1 LAGLEQEVSAI
12 LLILP
17 FGMAG
22 VLGARGSTGN
32 GGAVLEELAQ
42 PAKDV
47 AAKAI
52 VAAEIKKQRRCI
64 M

>member
-1 LAGLEQEVSAI
+1 VSAI
-12 LLILP
+12 VLILP
-17 FGMAG
+17 FGIAG

-32 GGAVLEELAQ
+32 GRAVLEELAQ

-52 VAAEIKKQRRCI
+52 VAAEVKKQRRFI

>member
-1 LAGLEQEVSAI
+1 VSAI

-52 VAAEIKKQRRCI
+52 VAAEIKKKRRCI

>member
-1 LAGLEQEVSAI
+1 MSAI
-12 LLILP
+12 VLILP

-32 GGAVLEELAQ
+32 GRAVLEELAQ

-52 VAAEIKKQRRCI
+52 VAAEVKKQRRFI

>member
-1 LAGLEQEVSAI
+1 MSAI
-12 LLILP
+12 VLILP
-17 FGMAG
+17 FGIAG

-32 GGAVLEELAQ
+32 GRAVLEELAQ

-52 VAAEIKKQRRCI
+52 VAAEVKKQRRFI

>member
-1 LAGLEQEVSAI
+1 MIAI

-22 VLGARGSTGN
+22 VLGAWGSTGN
-32 GGAVLEELAQ
+32 GRAVLEELAQ

-52 VAAEIKKQRRCI
+52 VAAEVKKQRRCI

>member
-1 LAGLEQEVSAI
+1 VSAI

-32 GGAVLEELAQ
+32 GRAVLEELAQ

-52 VAAEIKKQRRCI
+52 VAAEVKKQRRCI